1 MTSDGKP
8 YAPLKYKSIVSECYV
23 ISKSINT
30 SYTDLMKITPT
41 ERSYMVEFINKE
53 YDETQKE
60 LQKLKDAQEEK
71 KNK

>member
-1 MTSDGKP
+1 
-8 YAPLKYKSIVSECYV
+8 
-23 ISKSINT
+23 
-30 SYTDLMKITPT
+30 LMKITPT